1 MEKEKGESMVLDES
15 FELYNGVTIPKIGLG
30 TWFIDDDK
38 AAQAVKAAVEIGY
51 RHFDTA
57 EAYGNERGVGEGVRG
72 CGLSREKLFVTNY
85 VNSNLVQ

>member
-51 RHFDTA
+51 RHLILLKHMEMKEVSGKAFA
-57 EAYGNERGVGEGVRG
+57 AVAFQ
-72 CGLSREKLFVTNY
+72 EKSFL
-85 VNSNLVQ
+85 

>member
-38 AAQAVKAAVEIGY
+38 AAQAVKAAVDFEISDEDMQRLQNIEHIKDYGEFS
-51 RHFDTA
+51 HFPVFS
-57 EAYGNERGVGEGVRG
+57 G
-72 CGLSREKLFVTNY
+72 K
-85 VNSNLVQ
+85 